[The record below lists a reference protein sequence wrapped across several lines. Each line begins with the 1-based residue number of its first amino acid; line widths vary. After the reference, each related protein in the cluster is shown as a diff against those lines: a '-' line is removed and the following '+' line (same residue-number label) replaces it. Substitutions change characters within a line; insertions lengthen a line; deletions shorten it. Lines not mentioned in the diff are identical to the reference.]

1 MITAKQMFFSIVL
14 VGRQNP
20 QILNH
25 DFLESN
31 GVLPRKEPFYKQNL
45 AQGETVFTE
54 FFSTPPVARIVYE
67 KYSLLVQEDRFQA
80 IDTTGDDPCQSPIIE
95 ITKNYFGNLL
105 KYTPFTVGGL
115 NLNCDLTFGPAEEQ
129 VIDGILGI
137 NREQANQAF
146 GFESTIGSITGIFPF
161 LEGRMSIVFA
171 KPRDPG
177 NPTKVNFNYEFS
189 YPGSMEKFLLNLDD
203 ADKIVGYQ
211 ESFYKRIG
219 AIN

>member
-45 AQGETVFTE
+45 AQGEAVFTE
-54 FFSTPPVARIVYE
+54 FFSTPPMARIAYK
-67 KYSLLVQEDRFQA
+67 KYSLLVYEERFQA
-80 IDTTGDDPCQSPIIE
+80 IDTTGDDPRESPIIQ

-115 NLNCDLTFGPAEEQ
+115 NLNCELTLGPAEEQ

-146 GFESTIGSITGIFPF
+146 GFVSTIGSITGIFPF
-161 LEGRMSIVFA
+161 LDGKMSVVFA
-171 KPRDPG
+171 KPKDPG

-189 YPGSMEKFLLNLDD
+189 YPGSMEAFLSNIDKV
-203 ADKIVGYQ
+203 DKIVDYQ
-211 ESFYKRIG
+211 QSFYERIG
-219 AIN
+219 VTN